1 MALKHAVPAFRY
13 SVSLMVVGLGVLASG
28 AGAQSIDRAT
38 RLFNEAKYAEAK
50 GELVAVQK
58 ANERVATAPYFLGR
72 IAMIGNDQDEAIRQF
87 ERAVQLED
95 ANALY
100 HYWLGSALGEAAK
113 RANVFRAPL
122 LARRVRKEWERAV
135 ELDPNQVDAR
145 IGLVGFYAQAPSVM
159 GGSMDKARAQAA
171 EIAKRNAM
179 RGAMS
184 RGDLAQY
191 EEKPAAE
198 IAAYQ
203 QATLLAPDSVV
214 AFAALADALVRAG
227 KPDEALA
234 ATDEFARRRPDDP
247 WALYNTGRISGLTG
261 LQIDRGEAALKRFLA
276 APASDASAP
285 TIALSHYYL
294 GKIAEKRGAKD
305 VARVQ
310 YQTALKINPKSRLS
324 QQALNALK

>member
-1 MALKHAVPAFRY
+1 MNHAVLSCRRA
-13 SVSLMVVGLGVLASG
+13 VSLLVLGLGVLASG
-28 AGAQSIDRAT
+28 AGAQSIERAT

-50 GELVAVQK
+50 AELITVQR
-58 ANERVATAPYFLGR
+58 ANERVAAVPYFLGR
-72 IAMIGNDQDEAIRQF
+72 IAMIGSDENEAIRQF

-113 RANVFRAPL
+113 RAGVFRAPL

-145 IGLVGFYAQAPSVM
+145 FGLVGFYAQAPSFM
-159 GGSMDKARAQAA
+159 GGSMDKARAQVS
-171 EIAKRNAM
+171 EIAKRHAM
-179 RGAMS
+179 RGAMA
-184 RGDLAQY
+184 RGNVAQY
-191 EEKPAAE
+191 EEKPEAE

-227 KPDEALA
+227 KPDEAA
-234 ATDEFARRRPDDP
+234 AAIDGYARRRPDDP
-247 WALYNTGRISGLTG
+247 WAPYHTGRISGLTG
-261 LQIDRGEAALKRFLA
+261 VQIDRGEMALKRFLA
-276 APASDASAP
+276 APTPDAPAP
-285 TIALSHYYL
+285 TIALAHYYL

-324 QQALNALK
+324 QQALEALK

>member
-1 MALKHAVPAFRY
+1 MKHAMPAFRH
-13 SVSLMVVGLGVLASG
+13 SVSLMVVALGVLSSG
-28 AGAQSIDRAT
+28 ARAQSIERAT

-50 GELVAVQK
+50 AELVAVHR
-58 ANERVATAPYFLGR
+58 ANERVATVPYFLGR

-95 ANALY
+95 SNALY

-145 IGLVGFYAQAPSVM
+145 FGLVGFYAQAPSVM
-159 GGSMDKARAQAA
+159 GGSMDKARAQVS
-171 EIAKRNAM
+171 EIARRNAM
-179 RGAMS
+179 RGAMA

-191 EEKPAAE
+191 EAKPDAE

-203 QATLLAPDSVV
+203 QATVLAPDSVV
-214 AFAALADALVRAG
+214 AFVALADALVRAG
-227 KPDEALA
+227 KLDDAVA
-234 ATDEFARRRPDDP
+234 AIDGYARRRPDDP
-247 WALYNTGRISGLTG
+247 WAPYHTGRISGLTG

-276 APASDASAP
+276 APAPDAPAP
-285 TIALSHYYL
+285 TIALAHYYL
-294 GKIAEKRGAKD
+294 GKLAEKRGARE

-310 YQTALKINPKSRLS
+310 YQNALKINPKSRLS
-324 QQALNALK
+324 RQALEALK